1 MMVMR
6 KLRKKMR
13 VFLWFAIIIFV
24 AGMTAMMVGGGGR
37 KPTPTEQGKV
47 GEIYIKPI
55 SAWQKIKNLT
65 RKKKIP
71 LLYRDYSNLLE
82 HYKKQGIPDWKC
94 RDLAFNSLVEEV
106 LAIREM
112 GKREIELTDEE
123 VVEIIK
129 NNPPPEL
136 LQDTFLMTN
145 GEFDYNKY
153 LAIISDPSNIRW
165 LQSYEL
171 LIRSQVPR
179 EILFQTITS
188 SVRPTTIDLV
198 EAYAHSHLKLKLEY
212 ALIPNPK
219 PQPPNPELLEYYNT
233 HQDEFSTQKEPIIN
247 YVVFQVPISAED
259 EAYTKEIAQEIADF
273 AQEGASLDSLAIEYN
288 CKLIETQSQTL
299 NPKPQTLKKD
309 DGYHIIKEDKELIL
323 PIRPSDESFVLT
335 EDKASDFISAAKSDF
350 LSTAKSYDLE
360 VHKVA
365 IHESPLQVDL
375 SYINLA
381 EKDKIIGPI
390 EGYDCFYVLYT
401 LGMQESHTPEFST
414 LSDKV
419 RDKYHRFRAQE
430 LAQKLLDKIKGRL
443 KPSLQ
448 PFKEILQ
455 SAGFPVETREFSVR
469 AIHES
474 PIQQEIFFKA
484 SNLPENETGIVS
496 TEDGIYLV
504 HCLKHENPTQEEIE
518 KAIPEVYPD
527 WMKEEKSII
536 YEEWLAN
543 LKTSVDIK
551 DYRYKIH

>member
-13 VFLWFAIIIFV
+13 VFLWFAIVVFV

-47 GEIYIKPI
+47 GEIYIKPT
-55 SAWQKIKNLT
+55 SAWQKMKRWT
-65 RKKKIP
+65 RKEKIP
-71 LLYRDYSNLLE
+71 LSYRDYSNLLE
-82 HYKKQGIPDWKC
+82 HYKKQGIPAWKC
-94 RDLAFNSLVEEV
+94 KNLAFSTLVEEALV
-106 LAIREM
+106 IQEM
-112 GKREIELTDEE
+112 KKRGIELTDEE

-136 LQDTFLMTN
+136 LQDTLLLTN

-153 LAIISDPSNIRW
+153 LAIISDPSNTKW

-171 LIRSQVPR
+171 LIRSQMPR
-179 EILFQTITS
+179 EILYQTITS
-188 SVRPTTIDLV
+188 AARPTTIDLI
-198 EAYAHSHLKLKLEY
+198 EAYAHSHLKLTLEY
-212 ALIPNPK
+212 ALIPNPE
-219 PQPPNPELLEYYNT
+219 PRTPNPELLEYYNT
-233 HQDEFSTQKEPIIN
+233 HQDEFMLQEEPIIN

-259 EAYTKEIAQEIADF
+259 EDYTKEIAQEIADF
-273 AQEGASLDSLAIEYN
+273 AQGGASLDSLAIEYG
-288 CKLIETQSQTL
+288 CQIIQTQSQTP
-299 NPKPQTLKKD
+299 NTEHRITKKD
-309 DGYHIIKEDKELIL
+309 DGYHITKEDKELIL
-323 PIRPSDESFVLT
+323 PVRPSDESFVLT

-350 LSTAKSYDLE
+350 LSAAKSYDLK
-360 VHKVA
+360 VHKGA
-365 IHESPLQVDL
+365 GYELPIPADL

-390 EGYDCFYVLYT
+390 EGLNCFYVLHT
-401 LGMQESHTPEFST
+401 LGIQESHTPEFST

-419 RDKYHRFRAQE
+419 RDKYHHSKAQE
-430 LAQKLLDKIKGRL
+430 LAQKLLDKTKGRL
-443 KPSLQ
+443 KPSFQ
-448 PFKEILQ
+448 PFKEVLQ
-455 SAGFPVETREFSVR
+455 ANGFPVETREFSAG

-474 PIQQEIFFKA
+474 PIQQEIFLKA

-504 HCLKHENPTQEEIE
+504 HCLKHEKPIQEEIE

-527 WMKEEKSII
+527 WIKEEKEMI